1 MDIRLD
7 GKVALVTGASRGI
20 GQELVRQFARSGA
33 KVVFCAR
40 RAEPLQQLAGELAG
54 EGHDVLALAA
64 DVTQPD
70 DVARLVGQALARHG
84 RLDVLI
90 NNVGIAGPTK
100 AIEDTDPAEWNDT
113 LAGNLTSSFLCLRAA
128 VPAMKKNSGGAV
140 VNIGSVTGKRALP
153 FRVGYAAAKMGIIG
167 LTRTAAE
174 ELGPHGIRVNCI
186 CPGAVDGE
194 RLDEII
200 AGQAAQRGATAEQ
213 IKQAFQG
220 FSPLKAL
227 VQADD
232 VAHMA
237 LFLASDRAR
246 HMTGQDINVTA
257 GIVMY

>member
-20 GQELVRQFARSGA
+20 GQELVRRFARSGA

-40 RAEPLQQLAGELAG
+40 RAEPLQQLAAELAG

-64 DVTQPD
+64 DVTRPE
-70 DVARLVGQALARHG
+70 DVAGLVGQTLYRHG
-84 RLDVLI
+84 RLDVLL

-100 AIEDTDPAEWNDT
+100 AIEDTELAEWNDT
-113 LAGNLTSSFLCLRAA
+113 LAGNLTSSFLCLRAV
-128 VPAMKKNSGGAV
+128 VPVMRKNGGGAV
-140 VNIGSVTGKRALP
+140 VNIGSATGKRPLP
-153 FRVGYAAAKMGIIG
+153 YRVGYAAAKMGIIG
-167 LTRTAAE
+167 MTRTAAE
-174 ELGPHGIRVNCI
+174 ELGPQGIRVNCI

-200 AGQAAQRGATAEQ
+200 AGQASQRGVTAAQ
-213 IKQAFQG
+213 LKQTFEG

-237 LFLASDRAR
+237 LFLASDLSR